1 MQYIV
6 KHKNP
11 NHPAIVKGDL
21 WASDGPFDNDVEL
34 AQHLNRCEYA
44 QRGIPFEIVEIND
57 EQTNKLE
64 SPKNESKKTTK
75 SSRSKRAGTSV

>member
-1 MQYIV
+1 MKYYV
-6 KHKNP
+6 KHRNP
-11 NHPAIVKGDL
+11 NYVKEQDES
-21 WASDGPFDNDVEL
+21 AMDGPFDNDVEL